1 MERHGRLPPAR
12 STGRVAGTARS
23 LENSPSS
30 TPINRLL
37 KALGL
42 VFLGLGALGIFL
54 PLMPTTIFWIIAV
67 WCFASSAPELK
78 RWIHDHPQFGAGVR
92 NFTDHGILSRRGKA
106 YALTGMYGGL
116 ALSTW
121 LFDLSTSIWAGVG
134 IGLLPV
140 AAYLLTRP
148 TSSSEPAAAEGAPPA
163 LSDKPGD

>member
-1 MERHGRLPPAR
+1 
-12 STGRVAGTARS
+12 
-23 LENSPSS
+23 LENSPSN
-30 TPINRLL
+30 TPTNRLL

-42 VFLGLGALGIFL
+42 AFLGLGALGIFL

-78 RWIHDHPQFGAGVR
+78 RWIHNHPQFGAGVR
-92 NFTDHGILSRRGKA
+92 NFTDHGILSWRGKI

-121 LFDLSTSIWAGVG
+121 LFALSTTVWAGVG

-148 TSSSEPAAAEGAPPA
+148 TREKPARAENAPPT
-163 LSDKPGD
+163 LSDKPDD